1 MSDIEK
7 PSWEWRAQ
15 VERLELQLAE
25 TYAHLAAQ
33 RQATYQA
40 VEREHTAKKRIQVVE
55 GALRYLVTQHEASLT
70 RAVTMDWGKAT
81 AALTMAGT
89 AQP

>member
-1 MSDIEK
+1 MSAITTMTDLMGEVVTL
-7 PSWEWRAQ
+7 RQ
-15 VERLELQLAE
+15 QLAE
-25 TYAHLAAQ
+25 TLAHLEAQ
-33 RQATYQA
+33 QRATYQA
-40 VEREHTAKKRIQVVE
+40 VEREHTSKKRIQVVE